1 MNKQELKKNLGIAF
15 GGDSTSKVLSRFYEK
30 DFRSLYSFLSNIE
43 NDYQKLV
50 DDIEIF
56 LQKNPKINNL
66 QNHKNYIVFMSGL
79 EIYDILLGELTG
91 IKTINSVKILSLLGI
106 LKTNKFVFSPIMENL
121 AKENMLIV
129 IRNLKTPKK
138 IIIF

>member
-1 MNKQELKKNLGIAF
+1 MNKEGLKRELGIVF

-56 LQKNPKINNL
+56 LQKNSKINNL
-66 QNHKNYIVFMSGL
+66 QNQKTSVLMSGL